1 MKMLLVGL
9 YAWIVMPLAS
19 TSWLAETTAWP
30 GAAMYGG
37 IGALKGIGLNSGFGG
52 PMSRGSDPTTVGFW
66 GMALTI
72 GICAMGAPAGGMP
85 RMPWRVLAT
94 SSGSA
99 YESRMVSSL
108 SGPRDL
114 ASAMAASDWSFL

>member
-37 IGALKGIGLNSGFGG
+37 IGALKGISPNH
-52 PMSRGSDPTTVGFW
+52 R
-66 GMALTI
+66 
-72 GICAMGAPAGGMP
+72 
-85 RMPWRVLAT
+85 RVLWD
-94 SSGSA
+94 G
-99 YESRMVSSL
+99 VDD
-108 SGPRDL
+108 RDL
-114 ASAMAASDWSFL
+114 RYGRPCGRDAQDALEGLRDLVGVGIGEPDGLLPQRAARLGLGDGRVGLEFLGHRLRFLEL